1 MEIHKTLNTFIPRT
15 GMYPYGEET
24 VSPGQALTNSSGR
37 GHVLPSGY
45 IYRMITVSVEGRTIC
60 MVVTVAITAAAG

>member
-1 MEIHKTLNTFIPRT
+1 
-15 GMYPYGEET
+15 MYPYGEET